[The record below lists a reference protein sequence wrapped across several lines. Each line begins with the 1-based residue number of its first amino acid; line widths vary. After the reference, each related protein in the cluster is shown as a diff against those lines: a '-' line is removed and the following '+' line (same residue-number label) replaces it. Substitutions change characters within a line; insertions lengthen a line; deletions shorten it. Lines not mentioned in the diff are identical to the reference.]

1 MLIPTRKYS
10 SLLFE
15 VGSLST
21 KQLLTSCE
29 QTVPRPHLAGAE
41 RQRAGGQRAKAH
53 WFYGVTL
60 STAGRMDA
68 DETVWVGSQAAQ
80 SR

>member
-1 MLIPTRKYS
+1 MLIATRKYS

-29 QTVPRPHLAGAE
+29 QTVPRSRLAGAE
-41 RQRAGGQRAKAH
+41 RQRAEALSL
-53 WFYGVTL
+53 YGVTL
-60 STAGRMDA
+60 RTAGGMDVQ
-68 DETVWVGSQAAQ
+68 ETVWGF
-80 SR
+80 

>member
-1 MLIPTRKYS
+1 MLIPTRKYC

-29 QTVPRPHLAGAE
+29 QTVPRPPLAGAE
-41 RQRAGGQRAKAH
+41 RR
-53 WFYGVTL
+53 
-60 STAGRMDA
+60 
-68 DETVWVGSQAAQ
+68 
-80 SR
+80 